1 MGGLD
6 LQIALY
12 LLATGVFGVVVG
24 WRIRGAQRKRR
35 IDDLADKSLAKLD
48 EVMRQR
54 DKFSAD
60 ISKLHSTLD
69 AQQTLTQKL
78 ETEVAESRSELE
90 SAQEKAKL
98 MANNVLTLR
107 EERENTKIQVTT
119 IQNALISVKQQT
131 LALQTEF
138 IKVGKFYKNE
148 LRKSFE
154 KRKAL
159 EAQVENVRSERD
171 SFSNLLQSSRSE
183 HDSINEMLDSAQV
196 QLIQLGVLERNI
208 DKLETENSQLSDD
221 AIQMRQQI
229 ETLKR
234 ENKELSELKIH
245 NKELTRALESI
256 DGSRRKSEDDAERY
270 RTYADE
276 SEKKSET
283 LRLKL
288 DEVQKNF
295 AEIEVQQQKALEDV
309 REETVTKTSKGR
321 LTRELPKL
329 EVDNLQEIVGI
340 GKVFEQTL
348 HDLGIVSFRQIAD
361 FGIADVARVN
371 SELKESKGRLEQDDW
386 IGQAKDLLLK
396 KYG

>member
-1 MGGLD
+1 
-6 LQIALY
+6 
-12 LLATGVFGVVVG
+12 
-24 WRIRGAQRKRR
+24 
-35 IDDLADKSLAKLD
+35 
-48 EVMRQR
+48 
-54 DKFSAD
+54 
-60 ISKLHSTLD
+60 
-69 AQQTLTQKL
+69 
-78 ETEVAESRSELE
+78 
-90 SAQEKAKL
+90 
-98 MANNVLTLR
+98 
-107 EERENTKIQVTT
+107 
-119 IQNALISVKQQT
+119 
-131 LALQTEF
+131 
-138 IKVGKFYKNE
+138 
-148 LRKSFE
+148 
-154 KRKAL
+154 
-159 EAQVENVRSERD
+159 
-171 SFSNLLQSSRSE
+171 
-183 HDSINEMLDSAQV
+183 
-196 QLIQLGVLERNI
+196 
-208 DKLETENSQLSDD
+208 
-221 AIQMRQQI
+221 MRQQI

-234 ENKELSELKIH
+234 ENKDLSELKIH

-309 REETVTKTSKGR
+309 REETVTKPSMGR

-348 HDLGIVSFRQIAD
+348 NDLGIVSFRQIAD

-386 IGQAKDLLLK
+386 IGQAKDLLLR

>member
-107 EERENTKIQVTT
+107 EERENTKVQVTT

-208 DKLETENSQLSDD
+208 DKLETENSELSDD
-221 AIQMRQQI
+221 ATQMRQQI

-295 AEIEVQQQKALEDV
+295 AEIEVQQQQALEDV

-361 FGIADVARVN
+361 FGIADIARVN

-386 IGQAKDLLLK
+386 IGQAKDLLLR

>member
-24 WRIRGAQRKRR
+24 WRFRGAQRKRR

-48 EVMRQR
+48 EASHQR
-54 DKFSAD
+54 DQFSAD
-60 ISKLHSTLD
+60 VSKLQSMLE
-69 AQQTLTQKL
+69 AQQTLTHKL
-78 ETEVAESRSELE
+78 ETEVAESRRKLE
-90 SAQEKAKL
+90 SAHEKAKL

-107 EERENTKIQVTT
+107 EERENTKTQVTT

-138 IKVGKFYKNE
+138 VKAGKFYKNE

-159 EAQVENVRSERD
+159 EAQVENVSSERD
-171 SFSNLLQSSRSE
+171 SFSNILQSTRSE

-196 QLIQLGVLERNI
+196 QLLQLGVLERNI
-208 DKLETENSQLSDD
+208 EKLETENSQLSDD
-221 AIQMRQQI
+221 TTQMRQQI

-245 NKELTRALESI
+245 NKELTRALESME
-256 DGSRRKSEDDAERY
+256 GNRRKSEDDAERY

-276 SEKKSET
+276 SEKKSDT

-288 DEVQKNF
+288 DEVQQNF

-309 REETVTKTSKGR
+309 REETVTRTSKGR

-340 GKVFEQTL
+340 GKVFEETL
-348 HDLGIVSFRQIAD
+348 HDLGIVSFRQIAG
-361 FGIADVARVN
+361 FGIADIARVN
-371 SELKESKGRLEQDDW
+371 SHLKERKGRLEQDDW
-386 IGQAKDLLLK
+386 IGQAKELLLK

>member
-107 EERENTKIQVTT
+107 EERENTKVQVTT

-208 DKLETENSQLSDD
+208 DKLETENSELSDD
-221 AIQMRQQI
+221 ATQMRQQI

-295 AEIEVQQQKALEDV
+295 AEIEVQQQQALEDV

-321 LTRELPKL
+321 FTRELPKL

-361 FGIADVARVN
+361 FGIADIARVN

-386 IGQAKDLLLK
+386 IGQAKDLLLR

>member
-6 LQIALY
+6 PQIALY

-48 EVMRQR
+48 EVIRQR
-54 DKFSAD
+54 DQFSAN
-60 ISKLHSTLD
+60 ISKLHSSLD
-69 AQQTLTQKL
+69 AQQTLTHKL
-78 ETEVAESRSELE
+78 ETEVAESRSELK
-90 SAQEKAKL
+90 SAQEKAEL

-138 IKVGKFYKNE
+138 IKVGKFYKSE

-159 EAQVENVRSERD
+159 ESQVENVRSERD

-183 HDSINEMLDSAQV
+183 HNSINEMLDSAQV
-196 QLIQLGVLERNI
+196 QLLQLGVLERNI
-208 DKLETENSQLSDD
+208 DKLETENSELIDD
-221 AIQMRQQI
+221 ATQMRQQI

-234 ENKELSELKIH
+234 ENKDLSELKIH

-309 REETVTKTSKGR
+309 REETVTKPSMGR